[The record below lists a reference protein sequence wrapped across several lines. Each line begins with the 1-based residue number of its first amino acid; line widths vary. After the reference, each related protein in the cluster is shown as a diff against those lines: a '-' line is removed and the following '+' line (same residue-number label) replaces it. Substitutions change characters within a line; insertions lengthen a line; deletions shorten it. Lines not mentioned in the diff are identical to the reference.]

1 MNTLYIAP
9 CVPNYFWLVEEIN
22 KGNYLDL
29 VYLSL
34 NIQMSH
40 YQKKWFFTSQ
50 LYPPPSPFLLNNLP
64 FLSVFL
70 LLFLH

>member
-1 MNTLYIAP
+1 MNNLYIAP
-9 CVPNYFWLVEEIN
+9 CLPNYFWLVEEIN

-40 YQKKWFFTSQ
+40 YRKKWFFTSQ
-50 LYPPPSPFLLNNLP
+50 PSPLLLNNLP
-64 FLSVFL
+64 FLSVFP